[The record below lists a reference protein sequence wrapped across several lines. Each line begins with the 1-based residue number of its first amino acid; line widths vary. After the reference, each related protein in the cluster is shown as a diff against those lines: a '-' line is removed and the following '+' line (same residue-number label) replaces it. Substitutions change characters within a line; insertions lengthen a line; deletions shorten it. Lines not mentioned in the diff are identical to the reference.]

1 MVLYGPVTRVSAAGD
16 VHYVR
21 MLFNKDAQGT
31 WFNPVVIVAQEDMGV
46 REGDMLTVAVTVAGV
61 YEEQDDAGNSV
72 AVPRFELVFVD
83 KVE

>member
-1 MVLYGPVTRVSAAGD
+1 MSASGE
-16 VHYVR
+16 VRYVR
-21 MLFNKDAQGT
+21 MLFNKDAQGK

-46 REGDMLTVAVTVAGV
+46 REGDMLSVVVQVAGV
-61 YEEQDDAGNSV
+61 YEEQDDSGRSI

>member
-1 MVLYGPVTRVSAAGD
+1 MEIRDRIIRDLRA
-16 VHYVR
+16 
-21 MLFNKDAQGT
+21 L
-31 WFNPVVIVAQEDMGV
+31 GV
-46 REGDMLTVAVTVAGV
+46 REGDMITVAVTVSGV